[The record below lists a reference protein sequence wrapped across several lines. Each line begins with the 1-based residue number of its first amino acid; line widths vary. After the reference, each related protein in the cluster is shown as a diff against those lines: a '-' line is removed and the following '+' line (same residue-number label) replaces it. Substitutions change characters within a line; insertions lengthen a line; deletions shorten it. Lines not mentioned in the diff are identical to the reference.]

1 MFVTYQPAR
10 VIKSEEITVS
20 PKKSFVAGDEGL
32 SARISFPEG
41 MVVCGMSQ
49 PDKTKGYKTCEGEI
63 IEFSGEVSVYNPTD
77 TEKTI
82 YLILSD
88 TF

>member
-10 VIKSEEITVS
+10 VIKSDEIKIAS
-20 PKKSFVAGDEGL
+20 KKSFVAGDEGL

-41 MVVCGMSQ
+41 MIVCGLSQ
-49 PDKTKGYKTCEGEI
+49 PDKTKGYKTAQGEV
-63 IEFSGEVSVYNPTD
+63 IEFSGEISVYNPTD
-77 TEKTI
+77 AEKTI

>member
-10 VIKSEEITVS
+10 VIKSEEITIS
-20 PKKSFVAGDEGL
+20 PKKSFIAGDDGL

-41 MVVCGMSQ
+41 VVVCGMSQ
-49 PDKTKGYKTCEGEI
+49 SDKTKGYKTYEGEV

-77 TEKTI
+77 AEKTI
-82 YLILSD
+82 YLIVSD